1 MGLLQKL
8 FTAAR
13 GAATEAGEHIVDQ
26 QALRILDQEIRDA
39 GAELRRAKDALTEVM
54 AKRKLTANKV
64 NDLRTTIN
72 NYEQHALQA
81 LNQGNETLATEVAE
95 RIAQLEADSQTETA
109 LEQEFQRSEVSL
121 RNTISKTEESLK
133 RMQQQVHTVK
143 ATAAVQKAQAAVA
156 ARHSGANSSL
166 QGALGSLERIR
177 QRQTEQAARF
187 EAADELQ
194 AASTSDDLDAKLAAA
209 GIGGKAGGGEDVLA
223 RLKARQ
229 T

>member
-133 RMQQQVHTVK
+133 RMQQQVPTVK

-229 T
+229 A

>member
-1 MGLLQKL
+1 MSLLQKI

-13 GAATEAGEHIVDQ
+13 GAATEAGEAVVDN

-39 GAELRRAKDALTEVM
+39 GVELRKAKDALTEVM
-54 AKRKLTANKV
+54 AKRKLAANKV
-64 NDLRTTIN
+64 NDYRSTVS
-72 NYEQHALQA
+72 NYENHALQA
-81 LNQGNETLATEVAE
+81 LNQGNEALATEVAE
-95 RIAQLEADSQTETA
+95 RIAQIEADLQAEEA
-109 LEQEFQRSEVSL
+109 LVQEFQRSEDSL
-121 RNTISKTEESLK
+121 RTTISKTEAGLK

-156 ARHSGANSSL
+156 ARHSGANSSM

-187 EAADELQ
+187 EAAEEME
-194 AASTSDDLDAKLAAA
+194 AASSTDDLDAKLAAA
-209 GIGGKAGGGEDVLA
+209 GIGGQAGGGNDVLA

-229 T
+229 G

>member
-54 AKRKLTANKV
+54 AKRKLAANKV
-64 NDLRTTIN
+64 NDLRTTVN

-95 RIAQLEADSQTETA
+95 RIAQLEADMQTETA

-229 T
+229 A